1 MHVCVGVLRS
11 KSDDE
16 VSGSGPHVLLHG
28 SLNALLCDDEGLH
41 SNEVTVG
48 GDHIDHIVN
57 LTTIAADLPAG
68 VVGLVVVSD
77 EGGQRVLTNTFGD
90 TESHDNVHLGKVS
103 IKFLLCHLVDTAD
116 DVFIRLT
123 DCFANSLEIPWMTR
137 CSDGVPSLH
146 LPLVTLFTRCCAC
159 LCTDFLRHVDP
170 LGVSCGGYPTCRLPT
185 NLPYL
190 KKPHEHMR
198 VSVADSATS

>member
-1 MHVCVGVLRS
+1 M
-11 KSDDE
+11 
-16 VSGSGPHVLLHG
+16 
-28 SLNALLCDDEGLH
+28 
-41 SNEVTVG
+41 
-48 GDHIDHIVN
+48 
-57 LTTIAADLPAG
+57 
-68 VVGLVVVSD
+68 VGLVVVSD

-90 TESHDNVHLGKVS
+90 TESHDYVHLGKVS

-146 LPLVTLFTRCCAC
+146 LPLVTLFTLLQRAFALIFFAMSINSVC
-159 LCTDFLRHVDP
+159 LAGL
-170 LGVSCGGYPTCRLPT
+170 PTCRLPT

-198 VSVADSATS
+198 ASVADSATS